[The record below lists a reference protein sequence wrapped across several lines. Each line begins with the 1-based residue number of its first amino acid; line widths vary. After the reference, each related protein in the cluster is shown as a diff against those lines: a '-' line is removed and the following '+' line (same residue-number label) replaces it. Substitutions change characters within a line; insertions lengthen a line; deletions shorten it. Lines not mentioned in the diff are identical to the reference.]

1 MARPA
6 PRDPGLTVHLS
17 RRIFAILALISFVV
31 ILRLGLGLTFFADEW
46 AFIEGR
52 SLGDPATWWPPHN
65 EHWSTLF
72 ILVYRSL
79 VETVGIGS
87 YVPYLAV
94 VAAVH
99 LVVSTLVYRL
109 LEASSGPLIA
119 LIGGAIVLFFGSGF
133 ENLYWGFQM
142 AWSASMA
149 LGLGAMVVTN
159 GPASARRAAL
169 VAALLLASMA
179 TSGIGIVVSVAVGLE
194 WLLVARWRRFVPVL
208 FVPAGVFLAWFFL
221 AGRVGLGSSGAPPSL
236 DSLRD
241 IPRSVLQGLSNG
253 FGAITGLPGAGFL
266 VLVVFV
272 AAAIVAARRGS
283 LAPRAVAIVLAVA
296 LQYAL
301 TSFERAQLYE
311 GIVDYTD
318 YTRYTYVSGIL
329 TLVVVGTI
337 VGVVELPAAGRRRLA
352 MVAMLGVWAAVG
364 LVTNLGL
371 LVLGRD
377 LFLDRADMTR
387 ALVTVALAPD
397 RPLGV
402 DLDRSLVL
410 VPSPRSL
417 EAITSAYG
425 DPRTDRLVPWA
436 VRPIPAP
443 VLTEAQRRLVEG
455 APIPGLK

>member
-1 MARPA
+1 VAWPA
-6 PRDPGLTVHLS
+6 PRDPGLTVIMS
-17 RRIFAILALISFVV
+17 RRIFAILALISFVL
-31 ILRLGLGLTFFADEW
+31 IIRLGLGLTFFADEW

-72 ILVYRSL
+72 ILVYRFM
-79 VETVGIGS
+79 VETIGIGS
-87 YVPYLAV
+87 YVPYLV
-94 VAAVH
+94 VVEGAH
-99 LVVSTLVYRL
+99 LVVSALVYHL
-109 LEASSGPLIA
+109 LETSAGPLIA

-142 AWSASMA
+142 AWGASLA
-149 LGLGAMVVTN
+149 LGLCAMVMTN
-159 GPASARRAAL
+159 GPASARRAAV

-179 TSGIGIVVSVAVGLE
+179 TSGIGIVMSIAVGVE
-194 WLLVARWRRFVPVL
+194 WLLVRRWRRFVPVL
-208 FVPAGVFLAWFFL
+208 FIAAAVFLAWFL
-221 AGRVGLGSSGAPPSL
+221 VAGRVGLGSTGVSPSL

-266 VLVVFV
+266 VLALFVGAAVV
-272 AAAIVAARRGS
+272 AAQRGR
-283 LAPRAVAIVLAVA
+283 LEPRAIAIVLAVA

-311 GIVDYTD
+311 GVVDYTD

-329 TLVVVGTI
+329 ALVAAGTAI
-337 VGVVELPAAGRRRLA
+337 GRVELPAAGRRRLA
-352 MVAMLGVWAAVG
+352 TVAVLGSWAAVG

-377 LFLDRADMTR
+377 LFMDRAEMTR

-397 RPLGV
+397 RPADV
-402 DLDRSLVL
+402 DMDRSLVL

-417 EAITSAYG
+417 EMIKSAYG
-425 DPRTDRLVPWA
+425 DPRFDLLVPWA

-443 VLTEAQRRLVEG
+443 VLAEAQRRLVEG